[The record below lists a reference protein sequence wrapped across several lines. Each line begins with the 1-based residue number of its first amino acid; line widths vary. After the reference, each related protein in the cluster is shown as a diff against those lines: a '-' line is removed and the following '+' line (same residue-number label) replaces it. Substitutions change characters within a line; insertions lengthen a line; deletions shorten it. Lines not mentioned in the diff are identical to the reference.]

1 MRSHFGIALVV
12 TALGALVA
20 CSSSSSSAVPAE
32 AGNGGC
38 TDTLANL
45 INNASLLCPNDGNG
59 NALPYDEAIT
69 ETCAVGADGQMR
81 TPQKNG
87 DIEYG
92 QCFQYLVFQVNLD
105 TTGASYS
112 KCFYDPG
119 THVLVGAIFADGN
132 TDQCNNTSASISGGN
147 VDPSCTITGLNGG
160 GSGYQSCVPIVDA
173 GSETS
178 LLGQDH

>member
-20 CSSSSSSAVPAE
+20 CSSSSSPAVATD
-32 AGNGGC
+32 AGSGGC
-38 TDTLANL
+38 TDTLAHL
-45 INNASLLCPNDGNG
+45 ISNASLLCPNDGNG

-69 ETCAVGADGQMR
+69 ETCASQK
-81 TPQKNG
+81 QKNG
-87 DIEYG
+87 AIEYG

-119 THVLVGAIFADGN
+119 THVLVGAILADGS
-132 TDQCNNTSASISGGN
+132 TDQCNNTSAYIAGGT
-147 VDPSCTITGLNGG
+147 VDSSCTITGLNGG

-173 GSETS
+173 GGGETS
-178 LLGQDH
+178 LLGHDH